1 MNWFRNLKMLTKVM
15 LGFSLMALLVVIVGG
30 QGIWSL
36 RIVNG
41 LADQLYKDHALPVA
55 HLRAANTAL
64 VHKARMTRNVILDCN
79 FQNAQAVQTWIAGH
93 KQYDGRF
100 TREFDDYKKAA
111 LKNDTTGKV
120 ADLEKLLKELDEREN
135 QIIALAVAGKLKEA
149 NAGLTDARKLAGEV
163 DEQIEALSEQQFE
176 DMREASREAAS
187 TYQSSV
193 TFVVGAVVLGII
205 LASGIGM
212 LVARTISGSMAK
224 VLTKMRAIVQDEV
237 DLTQRAEETSRDELG
252 ELARCFNGFM
262 HRLHGIMT
270 QVMSFSGNVTL
281 VSQQLSAA
289 AEQLAAGA
297 EEQAAAL
304 EETAASLE
312 EITSTTK
319 QNADN
324 AGQANQLAADSRLT
338 AEKGGKAV
346 VATVAAM
353 GEISRSSRKIT
364 DIITT
369 IDEIAFQ
376 TNLLA
381 LNAAVEAARA
391 GEQGRGFAVVAA
403 EVRNLA
409 QRSATAAR
417 EIKELIQDA
426 GRKVD
431 AGSEVA
437 NRSGQ
442 MLEEIV
448 GSVNRVTQIM
458 GEIAAAS
465 REQFAGIDQVNRNV
479 AQMDG
484 VVQQNTAQTEELSS
498 TSQVMAARTLELQM
512 LLGQFRIGSDKTTA
526 LTPVPLAPASPAG
539 PAGLRVAP
547 PRPLRPGKPGPD
559 GRPSSRAFEPA
570 LAAAGHGSASS
581 RDGFEEF

>member
-1 MNWFRNLKMLTKVM
+1 MSWFRDLKIVTKLM

-36 RIVNG
+36 RIVNR

-149 NAGLTDARKLAGEV
+149 NAGLTDARKLAGQV

-205 LASGIGM
+205 LAFGIGM
-212 LVARTISGSMAK
+212 LVVRTVARAMSR
-224 VLTKMRAIVQDEV
+224 VL
-237 DLTQRAEETSRDELG
+237 
-252 ELARCFNGFM
+252 
-262 HRLHGIMT
+262 
-270 QVMSFSGNVTL
+270 SFAGNVAL

-324 AGQANQLAADSRLT
+324 ASQANQLAADSRLT

-498 TSQVMAARTLELQM
+498 TSQVLAARTLELQM